1 MHIYIYAR
9 KPHVYP
15 RGGSQL
21 QPPLG
26 ALVLNSWLVSSLSLF
41 STNLTN
47 YLIWIV
53 SEKGYTCVPPR
64 GLSSQPPPLG
74 PLVLNSWLISS
85 LSLFST
91 NLTNYLIWKPD
102 RVLLSLY

>member
-1 MHIYIYAR
+1 M
-9 KPHVYP
+9 YP

-53 SEKGYTCVPPR
+53 SERVTHVYPR
-64 GLSSQPPPLG
+64 GGSQLATPSRLWFLILGLSPLSLSSL
-74 PLVLNSWLISS
+74 
-85 LSLFST
+85 
-91 NLTNYLIWKPD
+91 LT
-102 RVLLSLY
+102 

>member
-15 RGGSQL
+15 KGSQL
-21 QPPLG
+21 
-26 ALVLNSWLVSSLSLF
+26 A
-41 STNLTN
+41 T
-47 YLIWIV
+47 
-53 SEKGYTCVPPR
+53 
-64 GLSSQPPPLG
+64 PLG

-91 NLTNYLIWKPD
+91 NLTNYLI
-102 RVLLSLY
+102 

>member
-15 RGGSQL
+15 KGSQL
-21 QPPLG
+21 
-26 ALVLNSWLVSSLSLF
+26 A
-41 STNLTN
+41 T
-47 YLIWIV
+47 
-53 SEKGYTCVPPR
+53 
-64 GLSSQPPPLG
+64 PLG